1 MQLRRSSFAVVAVA
15 VVVIVGGL
23 LGVAPRSATAVSR
36 RSRAVLAVG
45 NSYDGTITLI
55 DAHTLTRLGS
65 PLNVIPDGDTP
76 RDPTQAAAYPSI
88 IASRGEFNYS
98 QDIAVSPD
106 GAVLYVSRGYL
117 GDVAA
122 FSLRTRALLW
132 RLEVPGLRA
141 DHLAV
146 SPDGRRLFVS
156 VLPGTR
162 VWAINTRTHRFIG
175 SYQAGDFP
183 HVLEFSPDGRHLYSG
198 SLGNQLAPYGQDRGI
213 HQLTVADPR
222 TLHVVR
228 IYRFKAGVRPFT
240 FAPGGRLL
248 VLQLSYFNGFKVLNL
263 RTGRIVRTV
272 NLPKRGPGR
281 TLAPQNYPNSAAHHG
296 IAISGD
302 TSAMPAQSPTTPLSS
317 HCARAGFTR
326 SSRLA
331 KHLLRQSRG
340 PAESCASSPT
350 ADRLPSTEPKSPT
363 ALATACQRST
373 TRRAVRWPASTSEP
387 THSARSSRRFRIP
400 SFALA
405 DSCPRPSRCLSPPL

>member
-15 VVVIVGGL
+15 VVVTVGGL
-23 LGVAPRSATAVSR
+23 LGVVPKSATAVSR

-55 DAHTLTRLGS
+55 DAHTLKRLGS

-175 SYQAGDFP
+175 SYRAGDFP

-213 HQLTVADPR
+213 HQLTVTDPR

-302 TSAMPAQSPTTPLSS
+302 TI
-317 HCARAGFTR
+317 CDAGTI
-326 SSRLA
+326 SNYAALVS
-331 KHLLRQSRG
+331 LRTGRVHKIVPVGQA
-340 PAESCASSPT
+340 PAEAITGPGGKLCFLT
-350 ADRLPSTEPKSPT
+350 NRGPT
-363 ALATACQRST
+363 ALHRARITNGTGDSVSAIDYKTGREVARINVGTHPQCEIIATIPDT
-373 TRRAVRWPASTSEP
+373 VLRAGRFL
-387 THSARSSRRFRIP
+387 SA
-400 SFALA
+400 AK
-405 DSCPRPSRCLSPPL
+405 